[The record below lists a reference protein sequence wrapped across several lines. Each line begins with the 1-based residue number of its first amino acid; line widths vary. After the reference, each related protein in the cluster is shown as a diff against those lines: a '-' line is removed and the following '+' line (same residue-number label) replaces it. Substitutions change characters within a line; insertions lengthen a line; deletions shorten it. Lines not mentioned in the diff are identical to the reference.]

1 MVRRTLEVISEY
13 DPKKNYGVD
22 IDKRTKKVL
31 TVLKKG
37 DKVSAKEFIDEH
49 LDEFSLHGKKISY
62 HANQQLVYKSF
73 KVGEQIGVLQE
84 IKNNEMPFNEF
95 FNFESIQYCKDQIRG
110 SKFKNLPPK
119 KSTASTQRAYF
130 YHLWDFSKWLTG
142 RTFAYDEYYQQDNN
156 IYKRKTKKVTLKHLD
171 HLLKL
176 YEDSFRNDK
185 PFR

>member
-22 IDKRTKKVL
+22 IDKRTEKIL

-37 DKVSAKEFIDEH
+37 DKVSAKEFIDGH
-49 LDEFSLHGKKISY
+49 LNEFSLHGKKISH

-73 KVGEQIGVLQE
+73 KVAEKIGVLQE
-84 IKNNEMPFNEF
+84 IKNHEMPFEEF
-95 FNFESIQYCKDQIRG
+95 HNLESIQDCKSQIRD

-119 KSTASTQRAYF
+119 NSTASTQRAYF

-142 RTFAYDEYYQQDNN
+142 KNFEY
-156 IYKRKTKKVTLKHLD
+156 
-171 HLLKL
+171 
-176 YEDSFRNDK
+176 
-185 PFR
+185 